1 MSSVGANG
9 FGQLNVTNSVG
20 NSGRIEGPTNSLL
33 DLVLVFVS
41 NHKKANLSLFRFLK
55 QP

>member
-9 FGQLNVTNSVG
+9 FGQLNVVSVG

-41 NHKKANLSLFRFLK
+41 NHKKSKYFSV
-55 QP
+55 